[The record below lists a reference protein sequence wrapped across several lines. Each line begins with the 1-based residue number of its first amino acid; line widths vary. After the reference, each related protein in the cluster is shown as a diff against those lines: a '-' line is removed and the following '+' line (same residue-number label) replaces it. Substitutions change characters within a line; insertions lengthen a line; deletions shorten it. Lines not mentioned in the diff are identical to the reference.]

1 VVGTD
6 LAPTI
11 SGRFF
16 AAEDKTRKSGSGAE
30 GKMKTRIH
38 QREIKTEEYDGFVLG
53 GDVGGTHTNIG
64 VAGAKGGEATLLY
77 SAHFNSQKLPS
88 LAPAMREAL
97 DYGRDRYG
105 IEVDRGCVGVAG
117 AVTDCSRAKPTNLPW
132 VVDGEEMKNEF
143 GLEEFRIINDFQII
157 GYGIDSLKDGD
168 LFSAKA
174 GEPGFG
180 ETRAVIGAGT
190 GLGKAILLFDGKRY
204 VPIPSEGGHADFP
217 AHDQFDLELADRVRG
232 KRTTPASYEDLLSGR
247 GIERIYEFLRERRG
261 GTEKTGEI
269 EEAEERAA
277 LISKYRETDPLCRET
292 FKTYAKYYGRC
303 AKNFVLE
310 TLVTGGLYIAG
321 GIAAKNRE
329 IFVSPEFHAE
339 FLNAEKQ
346 RHLLEKTPVHVIVNY
361 DVSIIGACNAAVASI
376 DAYLK

>member
-1 VVGTD
+1 VIGTD
-6 LAPTI
+6 LAPAI

-53 GDVGGTHTNIG
+53 GDVGGTHTNIAI
-64 VAGAKGGEATLLY
+64 AGAKGGEATLLY
-77 SAHFNSQKLPS
+77 SAHFESQKLTS
-88 LAPAMREAL
+88 LVPAISQTLE
-97 DYGRDRYG
+97 YGQERYG

-117 AVTDCSRAKPTNLPW
+117 AVTDCSRAKLTNLSW
-132 VVDGEEMKNEF
+132 EVDADEIKKET
-143 GLEEFRIINDFQII
+143 GLEEFRIMNDFQII

-190 GLGKAILLFDGKRY
+190 GLGKAILLFDGKRR

-217 AHDQFDLELADRVRG
+217 AIDQFDLDLADRVRSG
-232 KRTTPASYEDLLSGR
+232 RKTPASYEDLLSGR
-247 GIERIYEFLRERRG
+247 GIERIYDFLRERRG
-261 GTEKTGEI
+261 LTDLTAEVEG
-269 EEAEERAA
+269 AEERAA
-277 LISKYRETDPLCRET
+277 LISKHRETDPLCRGT
-292 FKTYAKYYGRC
+292 FRIYAKYYGRC

-310 TLVTGGLYIAG
+310 TLATGGLYIAG
-321 GIAAKNRE
+321 GIAAKNRAV
-329 IFVSPEFHAE
+329 FVSPEFRAE

-346 RHLLEKTPVHVIVNY
+346 RAILERTPVYVIVNY
-361 DVSIIGACNAAVASI
+361 DVSIIGACNAAVASF
-376 DAYLK
+376 DKCLL